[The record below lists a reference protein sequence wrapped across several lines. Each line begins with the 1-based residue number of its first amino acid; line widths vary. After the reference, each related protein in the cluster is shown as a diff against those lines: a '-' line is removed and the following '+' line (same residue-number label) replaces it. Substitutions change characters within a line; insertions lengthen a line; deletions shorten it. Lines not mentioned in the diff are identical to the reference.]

1 MRHPTDGT
9 LRRLV
14 DEPVGVAD
22 ADRRHVA
29 GCPDCLTTLA
39 AVRADAE
46 QVHAALGGDGGAGID
61 RTATTGADVETAW
74 RRLSAAVARPDG
86 GGAAVPPPPAR
97 PRRWRTVLRSPAVA
111 AVGAIALLAGAGTAA
126 ANDWFQVFSTEQVAA
141 LSITEVDL
149 VELPDLS
156 AYGDVEVTEQP
167 DVHEVA
173 DAAAA
178 AAESGLDV
186 PAGRRPAA
194 RRHRRALVRRRR
206 PRDRRVHLLRGARPR
221 RPPRRPGSSCPTRRT
236 GWTATPSG

>member
-46 QVHAALGGDGGAGID
+46 QVQAALGETGTGTGA
-61 RTATTGADVETAW
+61 TGADVDTAW
-74 RRLSAAVARPDG
+74 RRLSATVARPHA

-111 AVGAIALLAGAGTAA
+111 VVGAIALLAGAGTAA

-186 PAGRRPAA
+186 PRSTPCPAA
-194 RRHRRALVRRRR
+194 SPASPRTPSAAARPSSSPSPRR
-206 PRDRRVHLLRGARPR
+206 RPR
-221 RPPRRPGSSCPTRRT
+221 RPPRPPGSSSPPRRT